1 MVKKNKKMKQ
11 LIQRNPEI
19 PQSEPKIDE
28 KINDCNYDDIVIA
41 NMRVDGIPSG
51 ISGIFRKNKKKNDL
65 NLTGKEKTK
74 IIFGAYLAYLPMF
87 IALIVGF
94 FLVYAF
100 IRFVWLG

>member
-1 MVKKNKKMKQ
+1 MVKKSKKMKQ
-11 LIQRNPEI
+11 LIQKNPDI
-19 PQSEPKIDE
+19 SQSETKIDE
-28 KINDCNYDDIVIA
+28 KINDSNYDDVVIA

-51 ISGIFRKNKKKNDL
+51 ISGIFKKNKKKNNL

-74 IIFGAYLAYLPMF
+74 IVFGAYLAYLPMF